1 MADGDA
7 KRPGESKD
15 DVSARKPD
23 KPVSSHDDMGVHV
36 SRDLNAN
43 GPVAR
48 GYNANMSKLNFSAR
62 AIPRAEGPDGDPALA
77 RPVVAA
83 KVPAPEPPAAPATP
97 PADPA
102 SPDDGGVVSW
112 LTGLFTRR

>member
-7 KRPGESKD
+7 KRAGESKD
-15 DVSARKPD
+15 DMSVPKPD

-48 GYNANMSKLNFSAR
+48 GYNANMSKLSFSAR
-62 AIPRAEGPDGDPALA
+62 AIPRAGGADGDPALA

-83 KVPAPEPPAAPATP
+83 EKPVPESPVV
-97 PADPA
+97 PA
-102 SPDDGGVVSW
+102 SPPAEPASPDGGVVSW

>member
-7 KRPGESKD
+7 KRAGESKD
-15 DVSARKPD
+15 DPSVQKPARPA
-23 KPVSSHDDMGVHV
+23 SSHDDMGVQV
-36 SRDLNAN
+36 SRDLNGS

-48 GYNANMSKLNFSAR
+48 GYGAGMSKLNFSAR
-62 AIPRAEGPDGDPALA
+62 AIPRAEGPDGDPALV

-83 KVPAPEPPAAPATP
+83 EVPAPVAPAAPANP
-97 PADPA
+97 PAEPA
-102 SPDDGGVVSW
+102 SSEGGGVVSW

>member
-7 KRPGESKD
+7 KRAGESKD
-15 DVSARKPD
+15 DVSAPKPE
-23 KPVSSHDDMGVHV
+23 KPVASHDDMGVHV

-48 GYNANMSKLNFSAR
+48 GYNANMSKLNFSSR
-62 AIPRAEGPDGDPALA
+62 GIPRDAIVHDEDPAPA
-77 RPVVAA
+77 KPSAAAPVPQ
-83 KVPAPEPPAAPATP
+83 PAPVDPSPSPATP
-97 PADPA
+97 E
-102 SPDDGGVVSW
+102 SEGVMSW

>member
-15 DVSARKPD
+15 DVSARKPGT
-23 KPVSSHDDMGVHV
+23 PVRSHVDMGVHI

-48 GYNANMSKLNFSAR
+48 GYNAGMSKLNFSSR
-62 AIPRAEGPDGDPALA
+62 GMPRDEALVAEEDPAPA
-77 RPVVAA
+77 QPSAPPVPPPSSAA
-83 KVPAPEPPAAPATP
+83 KERE
-97 PADPA
+97 
-102 SPDDGGVVSW
+102 GVISW

>member
-7 KRPGESKD
+7 KRAGESKD

-23 KPVSSHDDMGVHV
+23 KSVSSHDDMGVHI

-62 AIPRAEGPDGDPALA
+62 AVPRAEGPDGDPALA

-83 KVPAPEPPAAPATP
+83 KDAPEPPAAPATP
-97 PADPA
+97 PAEPA

>member
-7 KRPGESKD
+7 KRAGESKD
-15 DVSARKPD
+15 DLSAPKPV

-36 SRDLNAN
+36 SRDLNAS

-48 GYNANMSKLNFSAR
+48 GYNANMSKLNFSSR
-62 AIPRAEGPDGDPALA
+62 GIPREAVADDTDPAPA
-77 RPVVAA
+77 KPTASAPVATPSPAA
-83 KVPAPEPPAAPATP
+83 SPAAPAEP
-97 PADPA
+97 E
-102 SPDDGGVVSW
+102 GVGALSW

>member
-7 KRPGESKD
+7 KRAGESKD
-15 DVSARKPD
+15 DVSKPKPA
-23 KPVSSHDDMGVHV
+23 KPVSSHEDMGVHV

-48 GYNANMSKLNFSAR
+48 GYSANMSKLNFSSR
-62 AIPRAEGPDGDPALA
+62 GRPRDDVVDNTDPAPA
-77 RPVVAA
+77 KPAASAPVAT
-83 KVPAPEPPAAPATP
+83 PAPDASPAAPAEP
-97 PADPA
+97 E
-102 SPDDGGVVSW
+102 SGGALSW

>member
-1 MADGDA
+1 MAAGDA

-15 DVSARKPD
+15 DVTVSKPE
-23 KPVSSHDDMGVHV
+23 KPVSSHSDMGVHV

-48 GYNANMSKLNFSAR
+48 GYNASMSKLTFSSR
-62 AIPRAEGPDGDPALA
+62 GVPREADAGEKDPAA
-77 RPVVAA
+77 
-83 KVPAPEPPAAPATP
+83 AAPAAAAPVQPLAP
-97 PADPA
+97 PSSPA
-102 SPDDGGVVSW
+102 ATESEGVVSW